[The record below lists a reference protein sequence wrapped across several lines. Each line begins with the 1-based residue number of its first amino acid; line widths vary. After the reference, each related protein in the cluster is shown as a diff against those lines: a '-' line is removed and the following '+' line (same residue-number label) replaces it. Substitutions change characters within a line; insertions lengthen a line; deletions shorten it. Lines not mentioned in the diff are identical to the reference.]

1 MIEIKIIWKIRLFH
15 GGKKQ
20 TTLSCLSIY
29 RVRIMENPSSEVEG
43 LILIVDDWRQ
53 GWLED
58 VKC

>member
-1 MIEIKIIWKIRLFH
+1 MIEIKIIWKIRLFQ

-20 TTLSCLSIY
+20 ATLSCLSIY
-29 RVRIMENPSSEVEG
+29 RVRIMINPSSEVEC
-43 LILIVDDWRQ
+43 LILIVNDWRH